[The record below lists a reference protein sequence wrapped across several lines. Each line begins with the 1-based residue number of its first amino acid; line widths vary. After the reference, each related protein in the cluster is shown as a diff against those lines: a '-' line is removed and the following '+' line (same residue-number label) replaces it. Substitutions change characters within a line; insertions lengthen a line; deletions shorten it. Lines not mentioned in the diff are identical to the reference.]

1 MRWYGAR
8 SSRSPRFLI
17 NSLSMAFVEQWL
29 RRPQNVWLRR
39 ALFQIHLWTGIG
51 TGLYVLLVSVS
62 GSAIVFR
69 NELYNSSSVR
79 PKVAVGGAKL
89 SGVELRDAVHRAY
102 P

>member
-69 NELYNSSSVR
+69 NELSNSPSVR
-79 PKVAVGGAKL
+79 PKAAVAVPKL
-89 SGVELRDAVHRAY
+89 TGVNLTHAVT
-102 P
+102 